1 MNSRT
6 CSRSE
11 TTAMLSE
18 LVEKRL
24 ESHASYRAREV
35 SFDRGTPMWRR
46 IDYVGFKPFTPNY
59 AVEPV
64 SVELGVFSCYEVK
77 SCLADFESGNG
88 LTFYGDENYL
98 VTSRELAERLHGMRD
113 LPRNINQVLVPTPK
127 GDRLVGLYDLS
138 ANGSPSYR
146 HRPASEMLW
155 AMVEANGRRAKRYR
169 KTKEKEA

>member
-1 MNSRT
+1 MNGRT

-24 ESHASYRAREV
+24 ESHASYWAREV

-46 IDYVGFKPFTPNY
+46 IDYVGFKPFAPNY

-64 SVELGVFSCYEVK
+64 SVEPGVLSCYEVK
-77 SCLADFESGNG
+77 SRLADFESGNG

-98 VTSRELAERLHGMRD
+98 VTSREPAERPHGMRD
-113 LPRNINQVLVPTPK
+113 LPRDINQVLVPTPK
-127 GDRLVGLYDLS
+127 GDRLMGLYDLS

-146 HRPASEMLW
+146 HRPASEMPW

>member
-6 CSRSE
+6 YSRSE

-24 ESHASYRAREV
+24 ESHTSYWAREV

-64 SVELGVFSCYEVK
+64 SV
-77 SCLADFESGNG
+77 
-88 LTFYGDENYL
+88 
-98 VTSRELAERLHGMRD
+98 AE
-113 LPRNINQVLVPTPK
+113 
-127 GDRLVGLYDLS
+127 Y
-138 ANGSPSYR
+138 
-146 HRPASEMLW
+146 
-155 AMVEANGRRAKRYR
+155 
-169 KTKEKEA
+169 KEKHKAFDHTGVTPAKYQNNAASGIPTGWHEEVRD